1 MIAVAAAVTIVLL
14 TAVAASR
21 SNASDSSPRTLQFNV
36 AFRDV
41 EVDLGEQGPSL
52 GDERTFADSLLDAN
66 GREVGHDAGV
76 CIFTSLTPPEAACH
90 ITFLLP
96 GGQIATQFL
105 NTPPPRKVAAIVG
118 GTGTYRRAR
127 GEAVIVEGPNQ
138 TGTVTFRPASDL
150 RDGG

>member
-21 SNASDSSPRTLQFNV
+21 SNASGSSPRTLQFNV
-36 AFRDV
+36 AFHDV

-52 GDERTFADSLLDAN
+52 GDERIFADSLLGAN

-76 CIFTSLTPPEAACH
+76 CIFTSLTPFEAACH

-105 NTPPPRKVAAIVG
+105 NTPPPRHPARSRRSSAA
-118 GTGTYRRAR
+118 
-127 GEAVIVEGPNQ
+127 
-138 TGTVTFRPASDL
+138 PAPIDVCA
-150 RDGG
+150 GKP